1 MDASD
6 LGRMLV
12 ILGIVVVV
20 FGVLLVVGLPL
31 GRLPGDITLRGDG
44 FGVDYTTG
52 EAFKLS
58 NVQPVS
64 YAKNGGLDESVSSSA
79 TARATTATLV
89 T

>member
-44 FGVDYTTG
+44 WTFYVPIETSIV
-52 EAFKLS
+52 LS
-58 NVQPVS
+58 V
-64 YAKNGGLDESVSSSA
+64 GL
-79 TARATTATLV
+79 TLV
-89 T
+89 FALAAALGRH